1 MITIFIDQ
9 VLTKKNK
16 GKNSEY
22 TAYTVN
28 KNTMGEAKKK
38 KKMREKNHSPAEC
51 LTKIKTLFLDAGTCT
66 CIKSLYL
73 HSHSLLKTTSLYL
86 SAKPIY

>member
-1 MITIFIDQ
+1 MLTIFIDQ

-28 KNTMGEAKKK
+28 KYTMGEAKKK
-38 KKMREKNHSPAEC
+38 KK
-51 LTKIKTLFLDAGTCT
+51 
-66 CIKSLYL
+66 
-73 HSHSLLKTTSLYL
+73 
-86 SAKPIY
+86 